1 MNESLNLSL
10 NSGSLKDLMEIL
22 DLCHQMGLTIFH
34 LAGGLAGELFGVA
47 PGSLE
52 ASLVTEELAE
62 IAHALQGNILNRK
75 LGDFSTLV
83 FLIPHLAVI
92 RCSLAL
98 LSSLFKTAGIKHF
111 LYHIHKHLNHFP
123 QV

>member
-1 MNESLNLSL
+1 
-10 NSGSLKDLMEIL
+10 
-22 DLCHQMGLTIFH
+22 MGLTIFH

-111 LYHIHKHLNHFP
+111 LYHTQTSQPFSTSIKIKVGLP
-123 QV
+123 